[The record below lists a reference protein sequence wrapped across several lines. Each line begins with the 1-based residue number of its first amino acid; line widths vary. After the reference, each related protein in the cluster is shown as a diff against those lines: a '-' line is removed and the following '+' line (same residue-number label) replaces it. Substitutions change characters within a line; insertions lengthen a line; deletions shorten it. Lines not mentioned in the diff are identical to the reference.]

1 MIFHEPAITPK
12 WHLYHIKCSRQTASK
27 RKDSVMKNLLLA
39 AAAATMVIAV
49 SPAFAASPADDAEW
63 NISPYPSAGT
73 CHFVR
78 EPVTMQNGHVV
89 YRNVQVCN

>member
-1 MIFHEPAITPK
+1 
-12 WHLYHIKCSRQTASK
+12 
-27 RKDSVMKNLLLA
+27 MKNLLLA

-63 NISPYPSAGT
+63 NRSPYPSAGT

-78 EPVTMQNGHVV
+78 EAVPTGNGHVV
-89 YRNVQVCN
+89 YRDVQVCN

>member
-1 MIFHEPAITPK
+1 
-12 WHLYHIKCSRQTASK
+12 
-27 RKDSVMKNLLLA
+27 MKNLLLA

-63 NISPYPSAGT
+63 DRTPYSPPST
-73 CHFVR
+73 CHLVR
-78 EPVTMQNGHVV
+78 EAVTTQGGHVV

>member
-1 MIFHEPAITPK
+1 
-12 WHLYHIKCSRQTASK
+12 
-27 RKDSVMKNLLLA
+27 MKNLLLA

-63 NISPYPSAGT
+63 NLSPYPSAGT

-78 EPVTMQNGHVV
+78 EAVTMQNGHVV
-89 YRNVQVCN
+89 YRDVQVCN

>member
-1 MIFHEPAITPK
+1 
-12 WHLYHIKCSRQTASK
+12 
-27 RKDSVMKNLLLA
+27 MKNLLLA

-63 NISPYPSAGT
+63 NRSPYPSAGT

-78 EPVTMQNGHVV
+78 EAVPTQNGRVI
-89 YRNVQVCN
+89 YEMVQVCG